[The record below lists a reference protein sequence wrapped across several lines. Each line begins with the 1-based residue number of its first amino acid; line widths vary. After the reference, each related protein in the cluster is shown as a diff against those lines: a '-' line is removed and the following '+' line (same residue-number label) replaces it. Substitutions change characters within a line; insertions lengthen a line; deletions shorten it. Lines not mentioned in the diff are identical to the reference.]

1 MLDVTPEVTVE
12 SWSCLEVTECSVV
25 VVDVVVDVVIV
36 VVVDVFVDDVV
47 VLECCCDLLIFVS
60 QAGPGVGRAESRVL

>member
-1 MLDVTPEVTVE
+1 MLDVTPEVTVK

-25 VVDVVVDVVIV
+25 VVDVVVV

-60 QAGPGVGRAESRVL
+60 QTGPGVERAESRVL